1 MKNTPMIVRLSGL
14 VISSMTLLISF
25 TSVFIFGIASPPSR
39 TTISAAGSAGS
50 PSCMPSGV
58 DMMDFALSTEVLGMK
73 TSFLSEPRSTK
84 ESSSANGVQNPGVPM
99 NVMLPES
106 LEISLNVLSRPPIPF
121 ETFISL
127 IYTTPGIVIAA
138 GKWA

>member
-1 MKNTPMIVRLSGL
+1 
-14 VISSMTLLISF
+14 
-25 TSVFIFGIASPPSR
+25 
-39 TTISAAGSAGS
+39 
-50 PSCMPSGV
+50 MPSGV